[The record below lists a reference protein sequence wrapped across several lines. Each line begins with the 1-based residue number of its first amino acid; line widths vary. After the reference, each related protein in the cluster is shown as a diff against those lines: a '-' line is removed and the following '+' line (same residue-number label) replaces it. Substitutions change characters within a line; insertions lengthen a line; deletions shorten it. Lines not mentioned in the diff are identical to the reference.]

1 MKSNQPTDI
10 EVNTVEVNTVEVTP
24 VPLDESQRAKVD
36 AAINR
41 SMLLS
46 GGVGIVPI
54 PLVDFV
60 GVTAIQLALIKQ
72 LSSLYGVE
80 YAANATKSRISAL
93 IGGAIPAF
101 GSMTAASWIKMVPVV
116 GTVLGGSA
124 MMLLSGASTYAV
136 GHVFAR
142 HFEQGGTILDM
153 DAGKVKSQFNEY
165 YEAGKSKLSRK
176 KVVAASA
183 EASVAATETAQPA

>member
-1 MKSNQPTDI
+1 MSNIESNDVEINAI
-10 EVNTVEVNTVEVTP
+10 EVAP
-24 VPLDESQRAKVD
+24 KSIDELTRAKVD
-36 AAINR
+36 AAINY

-60 GVTAIQLALIKQ
+60 GVTAIQLALVKQ

-80 YAANATKSRISAL
+80 YTSGASKRTISAL

-101 GSMTAASWIKMVPVV
+101 GSATVSSWLKLVPGV
-116 GTVLGGSA
+116 GSVLGSST
-124 MMLLSGASTYAV
+124 MMLLSGASTYAI
-136 GHVFAR
+136 GHVFAQ
-142 HFEQGGTILDM
+142 HFEQGGTILDIETHQ
-153 DAGKVKSQFNEY
+153 VKKQFNEY

-176 KVVAASA
+176 KAVAETVEPSA
-183 EASVAATETAQPA
+183 APDPVAQAA

>member
-1 MKSNQPTDI
+1 MPTHEPIDI
-10 EVNTVEVNTVEVTP
+10 EVSVIEVAP
-24 VPLDESQRAKVD
+24 KPIDELRRAKVES
-36 AAINR
+36 AINY

-60 GVTAIQLALIKQ
+60 GVTAIQLALVKQ

-80 YAANATKSRISAL
+80 YTSSATKRTIGAL

-101 GSMTAASWIKMVPVV
+101 GSSTFASWLKLIPGV
-116 GTVLGGSA
+116 GSVLGGSA

-136 GHVFAR
+136 GHVFAQ
-142 HFEQGGTILDM
+142 HFEKGGTILDM
-153 DAGKVKSQFNEY
+153 DTHQVKDQFNQY
-165 YEAGKSKLSRK
+165 YEAGKNKFSHK
-176 KVVAASA
+176 KAAA
-183 EASVAATETAQPA
+183 DTAETVEASVPPVETARAA

>member
-1 MKSNQPTDI
+1 MLTNDTNDI
-10 EVNTVEVNTVEVTP
+10 EVQAIEVAHKP
-24 VPLDESQRAKVD
+24 VDALLLAKVES
-36 AAINR
+36 AINY

-54 PLVDFV
+54 PVVDFV
-60 GVTAIQLALIKQ
+60 GVTAIQLALVKQ

-80 YAANATKSRISAL
+80 YTTSAAKRTISAL

-101 GSMTAASWIKMVPVV
+101 GSVTVASWVKLIPVV

-124 MMLLSGASTYAV
+124 MMLLSGASTYAI
-136 GHVFAR
+136 GRIFAQ
-142 HFEQGGTILDM
+142 HFEQGGTILDIEPRQ
-153 DAGKVKSQFNEY
+153 VKKQFNEF

-176 KVVAASA
+176 KAAAATA
-183 EASVAATETAQPA
+183 EAPVAPDEVGQAA

>member
-1 MKSNQPTDI
+1 MSTSEPIDI
-10 EVNTVEVNTVEVTP
+10 EVSAIEVAP
-24 VPLDESQRAKVD
+24 KPIDELRRAKVD
-36 AAINR
+36 SAINY

-60 GVTAIQLALIKQ
+60 GVTAIQLALVKQ

-80 YAANATKSRISAL
+80 YTSSATKRAISAL

-101 GSMTAASWIKMVPVV
+101 GSSTVASWLKLIPGV
-116 GTVLGGSA
+116 GSVLGGSA

-136 GHVFAR
+136 GHVFAQ
-142 HFEQGGTILDM
+142 HFEQGGTILDIQTSQ
-153 DAGKVKSQFNEY
+153 VKKQFNDY
-165 YEAGKSKLSRK
+165 YEAGKSKFSHK
-176 KVVAASA
+176 KATAETVEPAVAPA
-183 EASVAATETAQPA
+183 ETATAV

>member
-1 MKSNQPTDI
+1 MFASEPIDI
-10 EVNTVEVNTVEVTP
+10 EVSAIEVEP
-24 VPLDESQRAKVD
+24 KPIDELRRAK
-36 AAINR
+36 AESAINY

-60 GVTAIQLALIKQ
+60 GVTAIQLALVKQ

-80 YAANATKSRISAL
+80 YTSSATKRAISAL

-101 GSMTAASWIKMVPVV
+101 GSNTVASWLKLIPGV
-116 GTVLGGSA
+116 GSVLGGSA

-136 GHVFAR
+136 GHVFAQ
-142 HFEQGGTILDM
+142 HFEQGGTILDIETSQ
-153 DAGKVKSQFNEY
+153 VKKQFNQY
-165 YEAGKSKLSRK
+165 YEAGKSKFSHK
-176 KVVAASA
+176 KANAETVEPSVAPA
-183 EASVAATETAQPA
+183 EAAPTAV

>member
-1 MKSNQPTDI
+1 MTSNQPTDI
-10 EVNTVEVNTVEVTP
+10 EANTFEVTP
-24 VPLDESQRAKVD
+24 KPLDELQRAAVD

-46 GGVGIVPI
+46 GGVGLVPI

-80 YAANATKSRISAL
+80 YTESATKRTIIAL
-93 IGGAIPAF
+93 IGGAVPAF
-101 GSMTAASWIKMVPVV
+101 GSITAASWVKMIPVV

-142 HFEQGGTILDM
+142 HFEQGGKNFDIDLSR
-153 DAGKVKSQFNEY
+153 VKSQFNEY

-176 KVVAASA
+176 KVAAASA
-183 EASVAATETAQPA
+183 EATAEATVVA

>member
-1 MKSNQPTDI
+1 MSTNEPIDI
-10 EVNTVEVNTVEVTP
+10 EVSVIEVAP
-24 VPLDESQRAKVD
+24 KPIDELRSAKVES
-36 AAINR
+36 AINY

-60 GVTAIQLALIKQ
+60 GVTAIQLALVKQ

-80 YAANATKSRISAL
+80 YTSSATKRTIGAL

-101 GSMTAASWIKMVPVV
+101 GSSTLASWLKLIPGV
-116 GTVLGGSA
+116 GSVLGGSA

-136 GHVFAR
+136 GHVFAQ
-142 HFEQGGTILDM
+142 HFEKGGTILDIEPR
-153 DAGKVKSQFNEY
+153 KVKTQFNQY
-165 YEAGKSKLSRK
+165 YEAGKNKFSHK
-176 KVVAASA
+176 KAAA
-183 EASVAATETAQPA
+183 ETVEASIPPIETERAA